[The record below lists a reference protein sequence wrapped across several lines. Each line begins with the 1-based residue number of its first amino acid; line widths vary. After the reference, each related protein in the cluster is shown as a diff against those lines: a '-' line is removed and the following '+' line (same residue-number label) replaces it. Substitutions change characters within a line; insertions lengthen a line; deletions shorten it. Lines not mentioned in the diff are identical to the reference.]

1 MALKQQHKTRWHG
14 HKWHKM
20 GLIVSGLG
28 NPVMAT
34 LRQISLIKNPASV
47 TLLWAVQSVFM
58 VFPTF
63 TGKSCI
69 WKAKSLY
76 GLVPQETFFQCVN
89 SIISQAIV
97 SKVKSLK
104 RIGAQLQMKK
114 NQPVNLKKTHYTSC
128 FHHQSEYALNW
139 INCQTSCKLRK
150 IPLLNKNLHFLFNLL
165 PVFPITCS
173 TATTTKKM
181 SLNK

>member
-1 MALKQQHKTRWHG
+1 
-14 HKWHKM
+14 
-20 GLIVSGLG
+20 
-28 NPVMAT
+28 
-34 LRQISLIKNPASV
+34 
-47 TLLWAVQSVFM
+47 M

-76 GLVPQETFFQCVN
+76 GLVPQETFFQCMN

-114 NQPVNLKKTHYTSC
+114 NQPVDLKKKTHTT
-128 FHHQSEYALNW
+128 HH
-139 INCQTSCKLRK
+139 
-150 IPLLNKNLHFLFNLL
+150 
-165 PVFPITCS
+165 VS
-173 TATTTKKM
+173 TT
-181 SLNK
+181 SLNMHWTE

>member
-14 HKWHKM
+14 HKRHKM

-114 NQPVNLKKTHYTSC
+114 NQPVNLKKTTLHIM
-128 FHHQSEYALNW
+128 FPPPVW
-139 INCQTSCKLRK
+139 IC
-150 IPLLNKNLHFLFNLL
+150 IELNKLSNFMQ
-165 PVFPITCS
+165 
-173 TATTTKKM
+173 TAKN
-181 SLNK
+181 SSPQ